1 MLRVILYM
9 VTSFDKA
16 RFIGYVT
23 DVLIIYTQWC
33 RKIRQGGQY
42 MLTKITLDNFKS
54 FKSKTTVDL
63 VKTNYTLLPQN
74 VSDNGVL
81 KGCIFVGA
89 NASGKS
95 TIILGVKLLLD
106 FLFSERNL
114 NSGIFLCMFGDSPRY
129 SLSYEFLIDKK
140 TVKYFFE
147 VDARKNMISE
157 KLYID
162 DILMLERMGLSA
174 KSYIAEPSGVSYD
187 ETDVGRDTLFLR
199 TLYFNT
205 KFASNPVLTSWMEYL
220 KNSIYINMFNRTIIS
235 YGKAEISV
243 SRYLDKGGC
252 ESINRFFDEYNFE
265 QSIEYDHSSKGG
277 NVRFIVGEN
286 DTEKDIFFKR
296 RGIDVPIP
304 FAEESLG
311 NQNLLRIL
319 PAFLSVIKN
328 GGMLLI
334 DEFSSGFHNELENLL
349 VRYFMEKSDHAQML
363 FVSHSTNLLS
373 NSILRPDQEY
383 SVEFRNE
390 NGSSVKRFSSEQ
402 PRSAQNI
409 EKMYV
414 SGVFGGLPEYKEVEN
429 ETE

>member
-1 MLRVILYM
+1 MHY
-9 VTSFDKA
+9 
-16 RFIGYVT
+16 
-23 DVLIIYTQWC
+23 
-33 RKIRQGGQY
+33 GGRN

-54 FKSKTTVDL
+54 FKNKTTIDL
-63 VKTNYTLLPQN
+63 TKTNYTILPQN
-74 VSDNGVL
+74 VAEGGVL

-95 TIILGVKLLLD
+95 TVILGVKLLLD

-129 SLSYEFLIDKK
+129 SLSYEFMIEKK
-140 TVKYFFE
+140 TVKYSFE
-147 VDARKNMISE
+147 VDASKNMISE
-157 KLYID
+157 KLWFD
-162 DILMLERMGLSA
+162 GALMLERMGLSA
-174 KSYIAEPSGVSYD
+174 KSYIAEADGVNYD
-187 ETDVGRDTLFLR
+187 ETDVGKDTLFLR

-205 KFASNPVLTSWMEYL
+205 KFASNPVLSAWMDYL
-220 KNSIYINMFNRTIIS
+220 KNSIYINMFAKTIIS
-235 YGKAEISV
+235 YGKAEVSV
-243 SRYLDKGGC
+243 ARYLDKGGC

-265 QSIEYDHSSKGG
+265 QNIEYEHSSKGG
-277 NVRFIVGEN
+277 RVRLVVG
-286 DTEKDIFFKR
+286 DDDSEKGIFFKR
-296 RGIDVPIP
+296 KGIEVPIP

-319 PAFLSVIKN
+319 PAFLNVIQN

-334 DEFSSGFHNELENLL
+334 DEFSSGFHNELENLM
-349 VRYFMEKSDHAQML
+349 VRYFMEKADRAQML

-383 SVEFRNE
+383 SVEFQNE

-414 SGVFGGLPEYKEVEN
+414 SGVFGGLPEYKEVNDEA
-429 ETE
+429 E

>member
-1 MLRVILYM
+1 
-9 VTSFDKA
+9 
-16 RFIGYVT
+16 
-23 DVLIIYTQWC
+23 
-33 RKIRQGGQY
+33 

-54 FKSKTTVDL
+54 FKNKTTVDL
-63 VKTNYTLLPQN
+63 TKTNYTILPQN
-74 VSDNGVL
+74 VADNGVL

-114 NSGIFLCMFGDSPRY
+114 NSGIFLCMFGDSTRY
-129 SLSYEFLIDKK
+129 SLSYEFLIEKK
-140 TVKYFFE
+140 TVKYSFE
-147 VDARKNMISE
+147 VDASKNMISE
-157 KLYID
+157 KLWLD
-162 DILMLERMGLSA
+162 DALMLERMGLSA
-174 KSYIAEPSGVSYD
+174 RSYIAEPNGVNYD
-187 ETDVGRDTLFLR
+187 ETDVGKDTLFLR

-205 KFASNPVLTSWMEYL
+205 KFASNSVLRVWMEYL
-220 KNSIYINMFNRTIIS
+220 KNSIYINMFDKRIIS
-235 YGKAEISV
+235 YGKAEVSV
-243 SRYLDKGGC
+243 ARYLDKSGC

-265 QSIEYDHSSKGG
+265 QNIEYDHSSKGG
-277 NVRFIVGEN
+277 KVRFVVGE
-286 DTEKDIFFKR
+286 DDSEKDIFFKR
-296 RGIDVPIP
+296 KGIEVPIP

-319 PAFLSVIKN
+319 PAFLNVIQN

-334 DEFSSGFHNELENLL
+334 DEFSSGFHNELENLM
-349 VRYFMEKSDHAQML
+349 VRYFMEKSDRAQML

-383 SVEFRNE
+383 SVEFQNE
-390 NGSSVKRFSSEQ
+390 NGSSVKRFSTEQ

-414 SGVFGGLPEYKEVEN
+414 SGVFGGLPEYKEVNDEA
-429 ETE
+429 E

>member
-1 MLRVILYM
+1 ME
-9 VTSFDKA
+9 DK
-16 RFIGYVT
+16 I
-23 DVLIIYTQWC
+23 
-33 RKIRQGGQY
+33 

-54 FKSKTTVDL
+54 FKKKTTIDL
-63 VKTNYTLLPQN
+63 IKTNYTILPQN
-74 VSDNGVL
+74 VADNGVL

-106 FLFSERNL
+106 FLFSERDL
-114 NSGIFLCMFGDSPRY
+114 NSGIFLCMFGGSPRY
-129 SLSYEFLIDKK
+129 SLSYEFLIEEE

-147 VDARKNMISE
+147 VDVKKDMISE
-157 KLYID
+157 KLWLGD
-162 DILMLERMGLSA
+162 TLKLERMGLSA
-174 KSYIAEPSGVSYD
+174 KSYIAEPNGVNYD
-187 ETDVGRDTLFLR
+187 ETDVGKNTLFLR

-205 KFASNPVLTSWMEYL
+205 KFASNSVLSAWMDYL
-220 KNSIYINMFNRTIIS
+220 KRSIYINIIDRKIVT
-235 YGKAEISV
+235 YGPTELSV
-243 SRYLDKGGC
+243 ARYLEKGGC

-265 QSIEYDHSSKGG
+265 QNIEYDHVSKGG
-277 NVRFIVGEN
+277 NVRLVAGE
-286 DTEKDIFFKR
+286 DEYQKYIFFKR
-296 RGIDVPIP
+296 KGIEVPIP
-304 FAEESLG
+304 FSEESLG

-319 PAFLSVIKN
+319 PSFLTVVKN

-349 VRYFMEKSDHAQML
+349 VRYFMEKAGHAQML

-383 SVEFRNE
+383 SVEFQNK
-390 NGSSVKRFSSEQ
+390 NGSSVRRFSSEQ

-414 SGVFGGLPEYKEVEN
+414 SGVFGGLPEYKEVNDEA
-429 ETE
+429 E

>member
-1 MLRVILYM
+1 
-9 VTSFDKA
+9 
-16 RFIGYVT
+16 
-23 DVLIIYTQWC
+23 
-33 RKIRQGGQY
+33 
-42 MLTKITLDNFKS
+42 MLTKITLDNFRS
-54 FKSKTTVDL
+54 FKNKTTVDL
-63 VKTNYTLLPQN
+63 TKTNYTILPQN
-74 VSDNGVL
+74 VADNGVL

-129 SLSYEFLIDKK
+129 SLSYEFLIENK
-140 TVKYFFE
+140 TVKYSFE
-147 VDARKNMISE
+147 VDASKNMISE
-157 KLYID
+157 KLWLD
-162 DILMLERMGLSA
+162 DTLMLERMGLSA
-174 KSYIAEPSGVSYD
+174 RSYIAEPNGVNYD
-187 ETDVGRDTLFLR
+187 ETDVGKDTLFLR

-205 KFASNPVLTSWMEYL
+205 KFASNSVLSSWMDYL
-220 KNSIYINMFNRTIIS
+220 KRSIYINLFDKKIIP
-235 YGKAEISV
+235 YDTTELSV
-243 SRYLDKGGC
+243 ARYLEKSGC

-265 QSIEYDHSSKGG
+265 QNIEYDHSSKGG
-277 NVRFIVGEN
+277 KVRFVVGE
-286 DTEKDIFFKR
+286 DDSKKYIFFKR
-296 RGIDVPIP
+296 KGIEVPIP

-311 NQNLLRIL
+311 NQSLLHIL
-319 PAFLSVIKN
+319 PAFLTAIQN

-383 SVEFRNE
+383 SVEFQNKS
-390 NGSSVKRFSSEQ
+390 GSSVRRFSSEQ

-414 SGVFGGLPEYKEVEN
+414 SGVFGGLPEYKEVNDEA
-429 ETE
+429 E